1 MRRAFRVPGVKLLL
15 AGQTLSMFGD
25 RALLLVLAIWAK
37 TLTGS
42 SAAAAMVIFVVV
54 APALFAPIGGLVVD
68 RLRRRSVMIT
78 VDLVVGAGVLS
89 LLFVH
94 GQEQLWLLYAVA
106 ALYGAG
112 GMVFES
118 AQSALLTTMLPEEL
132 LPEANGAFQTVREGL
147 RIVAPI
153 AGAALF
159 AGIGGGAVAVVDAA
173 TFAVSAVCLAFLP
186 GHESKPARPEHHV
199 LREAAAG
206 IRHVLATIPL
216 RRIVLTTAVALLV
229 VGFAET
235 VIFAVVDQGLHRP
248 PSFVGVLGFAQ
259 GIGAVAGGLTSAR
272 AIRRFGDAR
281 VAAAG
286 IGLFAI
292 GDVGLATAA
301 LPVVAGGIVVA
312 GFGIAW
318 LVVAFVTSVQR
329 RTPSGLQ
336 GRAFSAADAMVS
348 VPQTISIA
356 VGAALSLVLDY
367 RILVAVMSTVTL
379 AAAVWLG
386 VRGRAASLAVTE
398 GGDLMAAPDALV
410 LVPQSPA
417 HIVAE

>member
-1 MRRAFRVPGVKLLL
+1 MRRALRVPGVGLLL

-42 SAAAAMVIFVVV
+42 SAAAAMVVFVVV

-68 RLRRRSVMIT
+68 RLRRRSVMIA
-78 VDLVVGAGVLS
+78 VDLVVGVGVLA
-89 LLFVH
+89 LLFVD
-94 GQEQLWLLYAVA
+94 GPGQLWLLYAVA
-106 ALYGAG
+106 AMYGAG

-118 AQSALLTTMLPEEL
+118 AQSALLTTMLPEEM

-159 AGIGGGAVAVVDAA
+159 AAFGGGAVAVVDAS

-186 GHESKPARPEHHV
+186 GREPKPAKAEHHV

-206 IRHVLATIPL
+206 VRHVLATLPL

-248 PSFVGVLGFAQ
+248 PSFVGVLGFVQ
-259 GIGAVAGGLTSAR
+259 GIGAVAGGLTAAW
-272 AIRRFGDAR
+272 AIRRLGDAR
-281 VAAAG
+281 VTAAG

-292 GDVGLATAA
+292 GDAGLASAV
-301 LPVVAGGIVVA
+301 LPVVMLGIMVA

-318 LVVAFVTSVQR
+318 LVVAFVTAVQR
-329 RTPSGLQ
+329 RTPAALQ

-356 VGAALSLVLDY
+356 AGAALSLVLDY

-379 AAAVWLG
+379 SAAVWLA
-386 VRGRAASLAVTE
+386 VRGRVRPEVTAA
-398 GGDLMAAPDALV
+398 GDFPAAPEALV
-410 LVPQSPA
+410 LVPSPPA
-417 HIVAE
+417 HIVSE

>member
-1 MRRAFRVPGVKLLL
+1 MWRALRVPGVGLLL

-78 VDLVVGAGVLS
+78 VDLVVGVGVLA
-89 LLFVH
+89 LLFVD
-94 GQEQLWLLYAVA
+94 GPGQLWLLYAVA

-159 AGIGGGAVAVVDAA
+159 ATFGGGVVAVVDAA
-173 TFAVSAVCLAFLP
+173 TFVVSAVCLAFLP
-186 GHESKPARPEHHV
+186 VHESRPARSKHHV

-206 IRHVLATIPL
+206 VRHVLATLPL

-235 VIFAVVDQGLHRP
+235 VIFAAVDQGLHRP

-259 GIGAVAGGLTSAR
+259 GVGAVAGGLTAAR
-272 AIRRFGDAR
+272 AIRRMGDMR

-292 GDVGLATAA
+292 GDAGLASAV
-301 LPVVAGGIVVA
+301 LPVVAGGVVVA

-318 LVVAFVTSVQR
+318 LVVAFVTAVQR
-329 RTPSGLQ
+329 RTPAALQ

-356 VGAALSLVLDY
+356 VGAALSLVVDY
-367 RILVAVMSTVTL
+367 RVLVAVMSTVTL
-379 AAAVWLG
+379 AAAIWLA
-386 VRGRAASLAVTE
+386 VRGRAQPDVTTPGE
-398 GGDLMAAPDALV
+398 VPAAPDALV
-410 LVPQSPA
+410 LVAPPPA
-417 HIVAE
+417 PIVSE

>member
-1 MRRAFRVPGVKLLL
+1 MRRVLRVPGLGLLL

-42 SAAAAMVIFVVV
+42 SAAAAMVIFVMV

-68 RLRRRSVMIT
+68 RRCRRPVMIA
-78 VDLVVGAGVLS
+78 VDLVVGAGVLA
-89 LLFVH
+89 LLFVR
-94 GQEQLWLLYAVA
+94 GPAQLWLLYAVA
-106 ALYGAG
+106 AMYGAG

-118 AQSALLTTMLPEEL
+118 AQSALLTTMVPQEL
-132 LPEANGAFQTVREGL
+132 LADANGVFQTVREGL

-159 AGIGGGAVAVVDAA
+159 AAFGGGAVAIVDAA
-173 TFAVSAVCLAFLP
+173 TFAISAICLAFLP
-186 GHESKPARPEHHV
+186 VREPRPAPAEHRV

-206 IRHVLATIPL
+206 VRHILATIPL
-216 RRIVLTTAVALLV
+216 RRIVLTTATALLV

-235 VIFAVVDQGLHRP
+235 VIFAAVDRGLHRP

-259 GIGAVAGGLTSAR
+259 GVGAVAGGLTAAR
-272 AIRRFGDAR
+272 VIRRMGDSRVVATGIALFAVGDA
-281 VAAAG
+281 
-286 IGLFAI
+286 
-292 GDVGLATAA
+292 GLASST
-301 LPVVAGGIVVA
+301 LPVVAGGVAVA

-318 LVVAFVTSVQR
+318 LVVAFVTAVQR
-329 RTPSGLQ
+329 RSPASLQ

-356 VGAALSLVLDY
+356 AGAALSLVVDY
-367 RILVAVMSTVTL
+367 RILVAVMSTVAL
-379 AAAVWLG
+379 AAGAW
-386 VRGRAASLAVTE
+386 LAVRTRRE
-398 GGDLMAAPDALV
+398 PEVTMAGDRRAAPDALV
-410 LVPQSPA
+410 LVPPASSP
-417 HIVAE
+417 IMSK